1 LTLRAQAI
9 ATVLSDQVVN
19 PLRRRDSNEK
29 LRYGRGRSGAAMASV
44 LTDGTAERSRQER
57 QNSEPKRRL
66 CVNNKLSCA
75 LALFICVTGLATGPA
90 IKNTFAQTATTSQS
104 GIDQNIQLLRQDIR
118 SKKKQ
123 LVAANLNLTETEATK
138 FWPVYDQYTADFTKI
153 SDQRVALIKEY
164 ADSWGKMSDDQA
176 LSLTNRALAVEKNT
190 SDLRIRYVPTFKKV
204 IPGTKVATF
213 FQLDRRI
220 QTLIDV
226 QLSSQLPLVQD
237 QQ

>member
-1 LTLRAQAI
+1 
-9 ATVLSDQVVN
+9 
-19 PLRRRDSNEK
+19 
-29 LRYGRGRSGAAMASV
+29 M
-44 LTDGTAERSRQER
+44 
-57 QNSEPKRRL
+57 
-66 CVNNKLSCA
+66 NNKLSCA